1 MTTMEQT
8 TATNNLR
15 GIQHEINRLEQ
26 QKLSKLEIRKNYI
39 TACLNNGMTVK
50 QIATILNISLARVYK
65 ILEEVKVNA

>member
-1 MTTMEQT
+1 MEQT

-26 QKLSKLEIRKNYI
+26 QKLSKLEDRKNYI

>member
-1 MTTMEQT
+1 M

-26 QKLSKLEIRKNYI
+26 QELSKLEIRKNYI

>member
-1 MTTMEQT
+1 MEQT

-26 QKLSKLEIRKNYI
+26 QKLSKLEVRKNYI

-50 QIATILNISLARVYK
+50 QIATILNISLAREYK